1 MSTYKQTQSI
11 IFRHSQRAG
20 ASPISAEVMMFL
32 RVCFGCHVL
41 EGYGM
46 TETACTITITRT
58 DDPTIGHVGAPLPC
72 CEIKLVDIPEM
83 NYMTTDQPHPRC
95 VV

>member
-1 MSTYKQTQSI
+1 
-11 IFRHSQRAG
+11 
-20 ASPISAEVMMFL
+20 MFL

-46 TETACTITITRT
+46 TETSCTITITRM
-58 DDPTIGHVGAPLPC
+58 DDPTIGHVGAPLSC

-83 NYMTTDQPHPRC
+83 HYMTTDQPHPRC
-95 VV
+95 VTFDRPVKLVKLVKSVKLGV